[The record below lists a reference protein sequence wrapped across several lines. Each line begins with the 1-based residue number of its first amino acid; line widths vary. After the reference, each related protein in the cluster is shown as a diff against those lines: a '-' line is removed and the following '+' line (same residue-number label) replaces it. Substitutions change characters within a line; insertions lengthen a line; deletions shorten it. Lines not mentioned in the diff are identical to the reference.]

1 MPVWL
6 AFVEFLQQVL
16 LTFYAWTGSAGLA
29 IILFTIVARLLIL
42 PLTIKSLQSSR
53 KMQELQPHMK
63 ELQRKYGKDP
73 QKLQEETMRL
83 YREYKVNPVGG
94 CLPMLLQL
102 PIFLGVY
109 QAVINLTR
117 VSPAEH
123 AGSAMLR
130 VLNEQGIAF
139 STATTATLGQ
149 PQLAGSFLW
158 LPDLGKT
165 DPYYIL
171 PILSVIFQLIV
182 QLMAT
187 PRIQDPQQKAMMQ
200 SMLIL
205 PIVFGYIGFIFP
217 SGAVLYWVV
226 GSILSIIQQYVISG
240 WGSLANYLKFL
251 PTDGGLLPPITPP
264 AQSAASAVGGG
275 SPAAS
280 EESSRKVDFW
290 DVLRPLT
297 EARSEPAE
305 PQSLSSG
312 SAAPVESAAP
322 TEAARAEA
330 RRVSSQMNPRRRR
343 ARR

>member
-1 MPVWL
+1 MPIWL
-6 AFVEFLQQVL
+6 AFVEFLERVL
-16 LTFYAWTGSAGLA
+16 LTFYTWTGSAGLA
-29 IILFTIVARLLIL
+29 IILFTIVARVFIL
-42 PLTIKSLQSSR
+42 PLTIKSIQSSR

-130 VLNEQGIAF
+130 VLNEQGIPF
-139 STATTATLGQ
+139 SAATATLGQ

-171 PILSVIFQLIV
+171 PILSVIFQLVV

-187 PRIQDPQQKAMMQ
+187 PRVQDPQQKAMMQ

-226 GSILSIIQQYVISG
+226 GSILSIIQQYIISG
-240 WGSLANYLKFL
+240 WGSLANYLTFL
-251 PTDGGLLPPITPP
+251 PTDGGLFPPVPPP
-264 AQSAASAVGGG
+264 AQSASAVSSG
-275 SPAAS
+275 SATSS
-280 EESSRKVDFW
+280 EEPSRKVDFW

-297 EARSEPAE
+297 ESRSEPGESQSQPAE
-305 PQSLSSG
+305 
-312 SAAPVESAAP
+312 SAAPVETVTP
-322 TEAARAEA
+322 AEA
-330 RRVSSQMNPRRRR
+330 RRVASQMNPRRRR
-343 ARR
+343 ARK

>member
-1 MPVWL
+1 MPIWL
-6 AFVEFLQQVL
+6 AFVEFLERVL
-16 LTFYAWTGSAGLA
+16 LTFYTWTGSAGFA
-29 IILFTIVARLLIL
+29 IILFTIVARLFIL

-123 AGSAMLR
+123 AASAMLR
-130 VLNEQGIAF
+130 VLTDQGVTIGAV
-139 STATTATLGQ
+139 TTTLGQ

-187 PRIQDPQQKAMMQ
+187 PRVQDPQQKAMMQ
-200 SMLIL
+200 SMLVL

-226 GSILSIIQQYVISG
+226 GSILSIIQQYVFSG

-251 PTDGGLLPPITPP
+251 PTDGGLFPPVTPP
-264 AQSAASAVGGG
+264 SVQPATSVAGGGSAASA
-275 SPAAS
+275 
-280 EESSRKVDFW
+280 EEPSHKVDFW

-297 EARSEPAE
+297 ESRSEP
-305 PQSLSSG
+305 
-312 SAAPVESAAP
+312 VESQSQSAESATP
-322 TEAARAEA
+322 AEA
-330 RRVSSQMNPRRRR
+330 QRVAPSVNPRRRR

>member
-1 MPVWL
+1 MPIWL
-6 AFVEFLQQVL
+6 AFVEFLERVL
-16 LTFYAWTGSAGLA
+16 LTFYTWTGSAGLA
-29 IILFTIVARLLIL
+29 IILFTIVARVFIL
-42 PLTIKSLQSSR
+42 PLTIKSIQSSR

-130 VLNEQGIAF
+130 VLNEQGIPF
-139 STATTATLGQ
+139 SAAPATLGQ

-187 PRIQDPQQKAMMQ
+187 PRVQDPQQKAMMQ

-226 GSILSIIQQYVISG
+226 GSILSIIQQYIISG

-251 PTDGGLLPPITPP
+251 PTDGGLFPPATPP
-264 AQSAASAVGGG
+264 VQPATSTVSDRSAAS
-275 SPAAS
+275 S
-280 EESSRKVDFW
+280 EEPSRKVDFW

-297 EARSEPAE
+297 ESRSELAE
-305 PQSLSSG
+305 SQPQ
-312 SAAPVESAAP
+312 AAESAAP
-322 TEAARAEA
+322 AESVTPA
-330 RRVSSQMNPRRRR
+330 EVRRVASQMNPRRRR
-343 ARR
+343 ARK

>member
-1 MPVWL
+1 MPIWL

-16 LTFYAWTGSAGLA
+16 LTFYQWTGSAGFA
-29 IILFTIVARLLIL
+29 IILFTIVARLVIL

-130 VLNEQGIAF
+130 VLNEQGIAVGAA
-139 STATTATLGQ
+139 SATLGQ

-187 PRIQDPQQKAMMQ
+187 PRVQDPQQKAMMQ

-251 PTDGGLLPPITPP
+251 PTDGGLFPPVTPP
-264 AQSAASAVGGG
+264 SVQAAAPSTGSGSASATDE
-275 SPAAS
+275 PAQ
-280 EESSRKVDFW
+280 KVDFW

-297 EARSEPAE
+297 EARSGTGESPSQATE
-305 PQSLSSG
+305 SIAPSEVQQ
-312 SAAPVESAAP
+312 AA
-322 TEAARAEA
+322 
-330 RRVSSQMNPRRRR
+330 PRRRR
-343 ARR
+343 VRR

>member
-16 LTFYAWTGSAGLA
+16 LTFYRWTGSAGLA
-29 IILFTIVARLLIL
+29 IILFTIVARLFIL

-53 KMQELQPHMK
+53 RMQELQPHMK

-130 VLNEQGIAF
+130 VLNEQGIPF
-139 STATTATLGQ
+139 SAATATLGQ

-171 PILSVIFQLIV
+171 PVLSVIFQLIV

-264 AQSAASAVGGG
+264 PAQPAASVVSGGSAAS
-275 SPAAS
+275 S
-280 EESSRKVDFW
+280 EEPSHKVDFW

-297 EARSEPAE
+297 ESRSEPAE
-305 PQSLSSG
+305 SEAQST
-312 SAAPVESAAP
+312 ESATP
-322 TEAARAEA
+322 AEA
-330 RRVSSQMNPRRRR
+330 RRVTSHVNPRRRR

>member
-16 LTFYAWTGSAGLA
+16 LTFYAWTGSGGLA
-29 IILFTIVARLLIL
+29 IILFTIVARLFIL

-102 PIFLGVY
+102 PIFFGIY

-130 VLNEQGIAF
+130 VLSEQGIPF
-139 STATTATLGQ
+139 SAATTTLGQ

-264 AQSAASAVGGG
+264 AQTAASAVSSG
-275 SPAAS
+275 SAAS
-280 EESSRKVDFW
+280 PEEPSHKIDFW
-290 DVLRPLT
+290 EALRPLT
-297 EARSEPAE
+297 ESRSEPVESQSQSAE
-305 PQSLSSG
+305 
-312 SAAPVESAAP
+312 SAAPVESATPAHV
-322 TEAARAEA
+322 
-330 RRVSSQMNPRRRR
+330 RRVASQMNPRRRK